1 LINNSNIIFNTPA
14 KTSWFFIIVAIT
26 FKRLAAYIIF
36 SKTSLFSKS
45 LKLSIICVLNYW
57 ESNTYYIYIGSL
69 FYKHKIVRSW
79 RIIFKG
85 SNSKDSWLLSSC
97 KMQVWVWIC
106 IWSVMQINLSWCK
119 SRSTLARHPK

>member
-14 KTSWFFIIVAIT
+14 NASWFFIIVAIT
-26 FKRLAAYIIF
+26 FNRLAAYIIF

-79 RIIFKG
+79 RIILNG
-85 SNSKDSWLLSSC
+85 SNSKDSRLLSSC

-106 IWSVMQINLSWCK
+106 IWSVMQISLSWCK